1 MAINWNQAE
10 YVAPKLQIVPEQL
23 PVEAGVKVGA
33 VLQDRFDKSYEN
45 LTKSEEALRQMALN
59 ANEVDRP
66 EVERIYNQY
75 SEQLKGIDKTD
86 LHNARW
92 KTLKLATEAA
102 NNYMS
107 VAQKNKE
114 IKAQEEMISKNPIY
128 QFSKEARLKA
138 FKKGLPSIG
147 WDAEKRTF
155 TNLNV
160 TPYAGAADVNIAEVA
175 AKASSMMKPT
185 DFGEDVEKITYYD
198 AENKVTTD
206 PMKAFRAVTTDTSKR
221 TKTLTPEE
229 IRSAVGKY
237 LSADAGVNAMLN
249 RDYSENL
256 ELTGDPEKDEL
267 IKQQYRESLI
277 NPALDAAG
285 ALFRINDSVTGN
297 KIREGTGFGLEL
309 AKAGY
314 GQNQAAANMYS
325 PNNIFETYG
334 SATNEEFPDKLSS
347 ALSGNAKAKSELLS
361 TLDGMSK
368 DVPEAKEAKNLVKD
382 IIEFGNKYP
391 EYANM
396 INRNTANLGNFAGVS
411 VVQKMFS
418 AFEHLSLAIK
428 DADKDSKVFPE
439 GKKLVERYRQLANKG
454 FFDSK
459 FEDAYEKYA
468 ETNPSTREL
477 PLVSFDISN
486 DKTRSAL
493 DKLKTDFN
501 IDKFETVEGEW
512 KSDSKKISNITGF
525 TIEPYGAG
533 TGIVFELEDEKG
545 NRVIASPKK
554 QDARGILSQINKIYP
569 EAKVFESYIYK
580 DIIPITRKN
589 SQKPITEILED
600 MPKYDFSEKLNER
613 SKGYSIKMN
622 EDGTYSRITP
632 QGEIEATATSMYK
645 LLPKI
650 SEFLNASDK

>member
-10 YVAPKLQIVPEQL
+10 FVAPKLQIVPEQL
-23 PVEAGVKVGA
+23 PVEAGVKVGT

-45 LTKSEEALRQMALN
+45 LTKAEEALRQMQNQASS
-59 ANEVDRP
+59 VDK
-66 EVERIYNQY
+66 EIAGQIYNQY
-75 SEQLKGIDKTD
+75 SEQLKNIDKSD

-92 KTLKLATEAA
+92 KTLKLAQEAA

-107 VAQKNKE
+107 LSERNKQIQTQKE
-114 IKAQEEMISKNPIY
+114 IISKDPRY
-128 QFSKEARLKA
+128 QFTREARLKA
-138 FKKGLPSIG
+138 FEKNLSPVS
-147 WDAEKRTF
+147 WDTQTKSF
-155 TNLNV
+155 SNLNV
-160 TPYAGAADVNIAEVA
+160 SPYAGAADVNIAEIA
-175 AKASSMMKPT
+175 AKTASMMKPK
-185 DFGEDVEKITYYD
+185 DFGSDVETITYYD
-198 AENKVTTD
+198 AQNKITTD
-206 PMKAFRAVTTDTSKR
+206 PMKAFRAVATDVSNKTR
-221 TKTLTPEE
+221 TLAPEE

-249 RDYSENL
+249 RDYVENL
-256 ELTGDPEKDEL
+256 QLTGDLKQDEF
-267 IKQQYRESLI
+267 IKQQYRESLL

-285 ALFRINDSVTGN
+285 ALFRVDDSVSGR
-297 KIREGTGFGLEL
+297 KIKEGTGFGLEL

-334 SATNEEFPDKLSS
+334 SAANEEFPDKLSA

-382 IIEFGNKYP
+382 MIEFGNKYP

-411 VVQKMFS
+411 VIQKMVN

-428 DADKDSKVFPE
+428 DSDKDSKVFPE
-439 GKKLVERYRQLANKG
+439 GKKLVERYQQIANKG

-459 FEDAYEKYA
+459 FEDAYEKYV

-486 DKTRSAL
+486 DKTRTAL

-569 EAKVFESYIYK
+569 EANVFESYIYK

-650 SEFLNASDK
+650 SEFLNTSNK

>member
-10 YVAPKLQIVPEQL
+10 FVAPKLQIVPEQL
-23 PVEAGVKVGA
+23 PLEAGLKVGE
-33 VLQDRFDKSYEN
+33 VLQDRYDKSYEN

-59 ANEVDRP
+59 ANEIDRP
-66 EVERIYNQY
+66 EVERIYSQY
-75 SEQLKGIDKTD
+75 SEQLKNIDKDD

-107 VAQKNKE
+107 VAQRNKE
-114 IKAQEEMISKNPIY
+114 IQAQKEMISKDPRY
-128 QFSKEARLKA
+128 QFSRQDRLKA
-138 FKKGLPSIG
+138 FEKSLPSIG

-155 TNLNV
+155 SNLNV
-160 TPYAGAADVNIAEVA
+160 TPYAGAADVNTAELTTKA
-175 AKASSMMKPT
+175 ASMMKPK

-206 PMKAFRAVTTDTSKR
+206 PMKAFRTVTTSTSGKTR
-221 TKTLTPEE
+221 TLTPEE
-229 IRSAVGKY
+229 IRSAVSKY
-237 LSADAGVNAMLN
+237 LVADAGFNAMLN

-256 ELTGDPEKDEL
+256 ELTGDPEKDEI

-285 ALFRINDSVTGN
+285 ALFRVDDSFTGY
-297 KIREGTGFGLEL
+297 KIGENEGFGLKL

-314 GQNQAAANMYS
+314 GQDSPNAGMYS
-325 PNNIFETYG
+325 PNDIFQTYG

-382 IIEFGNKYP
+382 MIEFGTKYP
-391 EYANM
+391 EYASM
-396 INRNTANLGNFAGVS
+396 LNRNTANLGNFAGYS
-411 VVQKMFS
+411 AVQKMFT
-418 AFEHLSLAIK
+418 AFEHLVLAIE
-428 DADKDSKVFPE
+428 DENKDSKVFPE
-439 GKKLVERYRQLANKG
+439 GKKLVERYQQLANKG
-454 FFDSK
+454 FFDAD
-459 FEDAYEKYA
+459 FENKYEAYTKN
-468 ETNPSTREL
+468 NPSTREL

-486 DKTRSAL
+486 EKTRDAL

-501 IDKFETVEGEW
+501 KDKFDIVEGEW
-512 KSDSKKISNITGF
+512 KSDSKKISNITGY

-533 TGIVFELEDEKG
+533 TGIVFELEDAEG

-554 QDARGILSQINKIYP
+554 QDVEGILSQINKINPQANVY
-569 EAKVFESYIYK
+569 ETYLYK
-580 DIIPITRKN
+580 DIIPITRKG
-589 SQKPITEILED
+589 SQKTIAELLEE
-600 MPKYDFSEKLNER
+600 MPENQIKINMIKAFKD
-613 SKGYSIKMN
+613 YSIRMN
-622 EDGTYSRITP
+622 DDGTYSRLNP
-632 QGEIEATATSMYK
+632 QGEVEAISQSMYK
-645 LLPKI
+645 LLPKTYA
-650 SEFLNASDK
+650 NK